1 MSYICIKNIY
11 PKQQM
16 QIRTWFGIFTLENDN
31 IIDVE
36 LFPKDIDTITERL
49 LKEPLLMRGSIVGID
64 IRDLAM
70 NQGFVS
76 SNEEY
81 DRLLHETNIMLVKKQ
96 LISAKTRDMQIIASV
111 EAIDDLDETLNIL
124 SERLKEWYMLN
135 AGETAL
141 RGEGLA
147 RYVAGINEKGIELEL
162 LKNLASGLLALYK
175 TRAAIESH
183 LKNSMNELAP
193 NLTLIAGHTLG
204 ARLLS
209 ITGSLERLAG
219 MPSSTV
225 QVLGASNALFKHL
238 KGNATSPK
246 HGVIFRHPLVNS
258 APKYQRGKI
267 ARAVASRIS
276 LAARLDYYSG
286 KLKTGLQEELMKKV
300 QAIRKRPG
308 KSRKS

>member
-1 MSYICIKNIY
+1 
-11 PKQQM
+11 M

-49 LKEPLLMRGSIVGID
+49 LKEPLLMRGAVAGID
-64 IRDLAM
+64 IRDLAV
-70 NQGFVS
+70 NRGFVF
-76 SNEEY
+76 SNEDY
-81 DRLLHETNIMLVKKQ
+81 DLLLHETNLSLLKKQ
-96 LISAKTRDMQIIASV
+96 LISAKTRDMQVIASV
-111 EAIDDLDETLNIL
+111 EAIDDMDETLNIL
-124 SERLKEWYMLN
+124 SGRLKEWYLLN
-135 AGETAL
+135 VGETAL
-141 RGEGLA
+141 RGEALA
-147 RYVAGINEKGIELEL
+147 RHAAGMKEEGAEQELI
-162 LKNLASGLLALYK
+162 KDLASDILALYK

-183 LKNSMNELAP
+183 LKDGMTELAP

-209 ITGSLERLAG
+209 IAGSLDRLAG

-225 QVLGASNALFKHL
+225 QVLGAGNALFKHL
-238 KGNATSPK
+238 KGKAPSPK
-246 HGVIFRHPLVNS
+246 HGLLFRHPLVNN

-276 LAARLDYYSG
+276 LAARIDNYSG
-286 KLKTGLQEELMKKV
+286 ELKTGLHEDLMKKV

-308 KSRKS
+308 KSRKI

>member
-1 MSYICIKNIY
+1 
-11 PKQQM
+11 M
-16 QIRTWFGIFTLENDN
+16 QIKTWFGIFTLENDN

-49 LKEPLLMRGSIVGID
+49 LKEPLLIRGTVAGID
-64 IRDLAM
+64 IRDLAVSR
-70 NQGFVS
+70 GFVS

-81 DRLLHETNIMLVKKQ
+81 DLLLHETNIMLVKKQ
-96 LISAKTRDMQIIASV
+96 LVSAKTRDRQIIASV
-111 EAIDDLDETLNIL
+111 EAIDDLDETLNNL

-135 AGETAL
+135 VDDTAL
-141 RGEGLA
+141 RGEMLA
-147 RYVAGINEKGIELEL
+147 RHVAGINEKDAEQEL
-162 LKNLASGLLALYK
+162 LKDLASDILALYK

-183 LKNSMNELAP
+183 LKDSMNELAP

-209 ITGSLERLAG
+209 IAGSLDRLAG

-225 QVLGASNALFKHL
+225 QVLGAGNALFKHL
-238 KGNATSPK
+238 KGKAPSPK
-246 HGVIFRHPLVNS
+246 HGVIFRHPLVNN

-286 KLKTGLQEELMKKV
+286 ELKTGLQEELMKKV

-308 KSRKS
+308 KSRKP